1 MSSATASPLLP
12 RHLAIALLLLLG
24 SSFAGNHIA
33 AKVALDHGTGLII
46 TVISRS
52 ASATLALGLLLLWQR
67 QTLRVPRPYLGWQL
81 LLGGLIT
88 LQCMLIYSSI
98 ARIPVALALLVA
110 NMYPILLA
118 LLTWMLGGRR
128 PTRKT
133 MFIMIVILA
142 GLLLALDVPSLLAG
156 ATLDAQWLLGVTC
169 SLATALAFAIGL
181 WVTENK
187 LAPLPGSVRSFCTI
201 SQTLVLLI
209 ALSPLGL
216 LPGGSSWPQSPTGWA
231 ALSIVCLLYTA
242 GFVTLFVLAPR
253 LDLTRN
259 APFLNMEPVASLLL
273 GWIIL
278 QQTLNP
284 TQLLGGAV
292 VLSGIVLLAYQRT
305 PRSA

>member
-1 MSSATASPLLP
+1 MSVASLLP
-12 RHLAIALLLLLG
+12 RHVAILLLLLLG
-24 SSFAGNHIA
+24 SAFAGNHIA

-46 TVISRS
+46 TVIARS
-52 ASATLALGLLLLWQR
+52 SSATLALGLLLLWQR
-67 QTLRVPRPYLGWQL
+67 QALHVPRRFLGWQL
-81 LLGGLIT
+81 LLGALIT
-88 LQCMLIYSSI
+88 TQCMLIYSSI

-118 LLTWMLGGRR
+118 LLTWLLGGHR

-133 MFIMIVILA
+133 LTIMAIILA
-142 GLLLALDVPSLLAG
+142 GLLLALDVPSLLSG
-156 ATLDAQWLLGVTC
+156 ATLDAGWMLGVAC
-169 SLATALAFAIGL
+169 GLGTALVFAIGL

-187 LAPLPGSVRSFCTI
+187 LSSLPGSVRSFCTI

-209 ALSPLGL
+209 ALSPFGL
-216 LPGGSSWPQSPTGWA
+216 LPGGASLPHNPQGWL

-253 LDLTRN
+253 LNLSRN
-259 APFLNMEPVASLLL
+259 APFLNIEPVASLLL

-305 PRSA
+305 TRA

>member
-1 MSSATASPLLP
+1 MPPASAPSLLP

-52 ASATLALGLLLLWQR
+52 ASATLALGLLLIWQR
-67 QTLRVPRPYLGWQL
+67 QALRVPRRYLGWQL
-81 LLGGLIT
+81 LLGALIT
-88 LQCMLIYSSI
+88 TQCMLIYSSI

-118 LLTWMLGGRR
+118 LLTWVLGGHR
-128 PTRKT
+128 PGRKT
-133 MFIMIVILA
+133 LIIMLVILA
-142 GLLLALDVPSLLAG
+142 GLRLALDVPSLLAG
-156 ATLDAQWLLGVTC
+156 ATLDADWLLGVACGLT
-169 SLATALAFAIGL
+169 TALVFAIGL

-187 LAPLPGSVRSFCTI
+187 LSALPGAVRSFCTI

-216 LPGGSSWPQSPTGWA
+216 LPGGSSLPQSPMGWL
-231 ALSIVCLLYTA
+231 ALAVVCLLYTA
-242 GFVTLFVLAPR
+242 GFVTLFVMAPR
-253 LDLTRN
+253 LNLSRN
-259 APFLNMEPVASLLL
+259 APFLNIEPVASLLL
-273 GWIIL
+273 GWFIL

-292 VLSGIVLLAYQRT
+292 VLSGIVLLAYQRQG
-305 PRSA
+305 A